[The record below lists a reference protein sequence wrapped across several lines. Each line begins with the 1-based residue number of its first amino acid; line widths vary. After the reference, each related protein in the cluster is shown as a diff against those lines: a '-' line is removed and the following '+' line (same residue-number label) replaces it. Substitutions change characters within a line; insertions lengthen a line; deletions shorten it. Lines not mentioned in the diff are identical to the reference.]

1 MNKLFKILI
10 TFFVFCIFTF
20 AFIMPL
26 NPIGNWYQQF
36 LPYLGSKQ
44 INDIIFLDSLTG
56 FAIASTNVNQ
66 DTSSIL
72 RTTNGGDNWQIIFTQ
87 SSRRF
92 SKIKFANNSTGFISG
107 GSGSGT
113 PYLYKTTDGGNS
125 WSTVPGATLGN
136 AFWDD
141 MSVIN
146 VDTIWLTDDNS
157 LNGGVYFTS
166 NGGVSWVQQF
176 SGGNQNPDRIY
187 MLNGTT
193 GFMSKNGGSPNIYRT
208 TNSGINW
215 SINVSGHYMRDMK
228 FADALTGW
236 YSYGNNAYKT
246 TNAGNNW
253 IVQPLPSGGILI
265 TVGIDEFS
273 ILNRDTVYAT
283 GGFAFYG
290 AGQFRGVIYR
300 TINGGN
306 NWLFQ
311 VPDTMIHIPQYKFIQ
326 FVNNRNGW
334 AFSVGLGGIH
344 TTNGGDT
351 TFLVGVQQVSS
362 QVPKQYELFQ
372 NYPNPFNPKTNI
384 KYSVKSQT
392 SNVKLIVFDILG
404 KQIAELVNQ
413 KQNAGTYE
421 VDFDGSNLSSGVY
434 FYKLTVTTGK
444 EVFIETK
451 RMVLIK

>member
-1 MNKLFKILI
+1 MNKLFKILL
-10 TFFVFCIFTF
+10 TFFAFCLFTF

-26 NPIGNWYQQF
+26 NPVGNWYQQF
-36 LPYLGSKQ
+36 MPNIGGRTIL
-44 INDIIFLDSLTG
+44 DITFLDSLTG
-56 FAIASTNVNQ
+56 YSLTSISS
-66 DTSSIL
+66 DTSYIL
-72 RTTNGGDNWQIIFTQ
+72 KTTNGGDDWFINYRAPSFIFRRVQFLNNNTGYVAGQNLIKTTNAGLNWLPVNTSLFIEDIH
-87 SSRRF
+87 
-92 SKIKFANNSTGFISG
+92 FISND
-107 GSGSGT
+107 T
-113 PYLYKTTDGGNS
+113 AWYADPNS
-125 WSTVPGATLGN
+125 FA
-136 AFWDD
+136 
-141 MSVIN
+141 
-146 VDTIWLTDDNS
+146 
-157 LNGGVYFTS
+157 GGVYFTS

-187 MLNGTT
+187 MLNGAT

-311 VPDTMIHIPQYKFIQ
+311 VPDTTIHIPQYKFIQ
-326 FVNNRNGW
+326 FVNKRNGW

-384 KYSVKSQT
+384 KYQI
-392 SNVKLIVFDILG
+392 SNNNTNVIISVFDLTG
-404 KQIAELVNQ
+404 KYIRELVNQ

-421 VDFDGSNLSSGVY
+421 VDWYASGYSSGIY
-434 FYKLTVTTGK
+434 FFRLTVNSGK
-444 EVFIETK
+444 EVFTDTK
-451 RMVLIK
+451 KMILIK

>member
-1 MNKLFKILI
+1 MNANTGYTAGASDLPSYSAIL
-10 TFFVFCIFTF
+10 
-20 AFIMPL
+20 
-26 NPIGNWYQQF
+26 
-36 LPYLGSKQ
+36 
-44 INDIIFLDSLTG
+44 
-56 FAIASTNVNQ
+56 
-66 DTSSIL
+66 
-72 RTTNGGDNWQIIFTQ
+72 
-87 SSRRF
+87 
-92 SKIKFANNSTGFISG
+92 
-107 GSGSGT
+107 
-113 PYLYKTTDGGNS
+113 KTTDGGNT
-125 WSTVPGATLGN
+125 WFNVNPPTDPFFVNDIHILST
-136 AFWDD
+136 
-141 MSVIN
+141 
-146 VDTIWLTDDNS
+146 DTIWVVNDES
-157 LNGGVYFTS
+157 LAGGVFFTS
-166 NGGVSWVQQF
+166 NGGVNWVQQF

-311 VPDTMIHIPQYKFIQ
+311 VPDTIIHIPQYKFIQ
-326 FVNNRNGW
+326 FVNKQNGW
-334 AFSVGLGGIH
+334 AYSVGLGGIH

-362 QVPKQYELFQ
+362 QVPKQYQLLQ

-384 KYSVKSQT
+384 KYQI
-392 SNVKLIVFDILG
+392 SNNNTNVLISVFDLTG
-404 KQIAELVNQ
+404 KYIRELINQ

-421 VDFDGSNLSSGVY
+421 VDFDGNNLSSGVY
-434 FYKLTVTTGK
+434 FYKLTLTTAK
-444 EVFIETK
+444 EVFTETK

>member
-1 MNKLFKILI
+1 
-10 TFFVFCIFTF
+10 
-20 AFIMPL
+20 MPL
-26 NPIGNWYQQF
+26 NPVGKWYQQF
-36 LPYLGSKQ
+36 LPP
-44 INDIIFLDSLTG
+44 INNRPISDITFIDSITG
-56 FAIASTNVNQ
+56 FAVTPYIAN
-66 DTSSIL
+66 DTAYIL
-72 RTTNGGDNWQIIFTQ
+72 KSTNGGNNWNRVFTGPTNSIGGFNKVQFLNSDTGYVCGNFLRKTINGGLNWFPVNTSGIFPENMYVL
-87 SSRRF
+87 SS
-92 SKIKFANNSTGFISG
+92 
-107 GSGSGT
+107 
-113 PYLYKTTDGGNS
+113 
-125 WSTVPGATLGN
+125 
-136 AFWDD
+136 
-141 MSVIN
+141 
-146 VDTIWLTDDNS
+146 DTIWLIDSDSFT
-157 LNGGVYFTS
+157 GGVFFTS

-228 FADALTGW
+228 FADTLTGW

-246 TNAGNNW
+246 TNGGNNW
-253 IVQPLPSGGILI
+253 VTQPLPFGGILI

-273 ILNRDTVYAT
+273 ILNKDTVYGV

-290 AGQFRGVIYR
+290 AGQFRGVINR
-300 TINGGN
+300 TTNGGS

-326 FVNNRNGW
+326 FVNKRNGW

-372 NYPNPFNPKTNI
+372 NYLNPFNPKTNI
-384 KYSVKSQT
+384 RYSVKSQT